1 MKKKRILVLVHESL
15 VPPDNPEGFS
25 ELEVLEWKTEYD
37 VIVTL
42 KEMGHEVDVIGL
54 SSDVDVLLNTIQTF
68 RPDICFNLLE
78 EFHQVPTYDQ
88 HVVSLMELLK
98 QPYTGCNP
106 QGLMLAHDK
115 SISKQILAHQ
125 GVQTPCFITVPM
137 GKKIPR
143 PVPLNYPLF
152 VKSSTEDASLGISQ
166 ASVVHDQ
173 KQLVKRVEFIH
184 SSTQSG
190 ALIEEY
196 IDGREL
202 YVGVLGNNNVET
214 FPIWELDF
222 SNMPSHA
229 YRIATRKVKWD
240 PKYQKKNGIITAA
253 ATDISRNLKQ
263 EIERCSKLSYRVL
276 HMSGYA
282 RMDFRLTH
290 KGEVFLLEA
299 NPNPNLSYGEDLAES
314 AEMIGIN
321 YEALLSR
328 IIDLGLC
335 YEAAWKQTEVD
346 Y

>member
-25 ELEVLEWKTEYD
+25 ELEILEWKTEYD

-42 KEMGHEVDVIGL
+42 REMGHEVDVVGL
-54 SSDVDVLLNTIQTF
+54 SSDLDVLLNAIQAF

-106 QGLMLAHDK
+106 HGLTLAHDK

-125 GVQTPCFITVPM
+125 GVPTPCFITVPL
-137 GKKIPR
+137 GKKIPE
-143 PVPLNYPLF
+143 PIPLNYPLF

-173 KQLVKRVEFIH
+173 KQLVKRVAFIH
-184 SSTQSG
+184 SRTQSD

-202 YVGVLGNNNVET
+202 YVGVLGNNNLET

-222 SNMPSHA
+222 SKMPSHA
-229 YRIATRKVKWD
+229 HRIATRKVKWD
-240 PKYQKKNGIITAA
+240 PKYQKKNGITPAL
-253 ATDISRNLKQ
+253 ATDLSRNLKQ

-282 RMDFRLTH
+282 RMDFRLTD

-321 YEALLSR
+321 YESLLSR

-335 YEAAWKQTEVD
+335 YEAAWK
-346 Y
+346 

>member
-42 KEMGHEVDVIGL
+42 REMGHEVDVVGL
-54 SSDVDVLLNTIQTF
+54 SSDLDVLLNAIQAF

-106 QGLMLAHDK
+106 HGLTLAHDK
-115 SISKQILAHQ
+115 SISKQILAQQ
-125 GVQTPCFITVPM
+125 GVPTPCFITVPL
-137 GKKIPR
+137 GKKIPE
-143 PVPLNYPLF
+143 PIPLNYPLF

-173 KQLVKRVEFIH
+173 KQLVKRVAFIH
-184 SSTQSG
+184 SRTQSD

-202 YVGVLGNNNVET
+202 YVGVLGNNNLET

-222 SNMPSHA
+222 SKMPSHA
-229 YRIATRKVKWD
+229 HRIATRKVKWD
-240 PKYQKKNGIITAA
+240 PKYQKKNGITTAL
-253 ATDISRNLKQ
+253 ATALSSNLKQ
-263 EIERCSKLSYRVL
+263 EIERGRKLSYRVL

-282 RMDFRLTH
+282 RMDFRLTD

-321 YEALLSR
+321 YESLLSR

-335 YEAAWKQTEVD
+335 YEAAWK
-346 Y
+346 